1 MSSAKA
7 AEQYIAA
14 GFAVVPV
21 PAGEK
26 NPGRRGWEQLRITKD
41 QVPQYFTNG
50 QNLGLHCGEPSGWRV
65 PADLDCKE
73 VRAVAGRFLPPT
85 LTSGRESTP
94 ESHWW
99 YRAPGAEHRTFTD
112 LDNEMLLELRS
123 TNHHTLVA
131 PSKHPSGELYRWDV
145 SGLEIAEVEAAELTE
160 ACQKLAS
167 AGLIARHLP
176 ELKDKLTNAGG
187 GRHNFAL
194 ALAGFLLRWGLSED
208 ETLTLLKAAWD
219 ARGFAGDQVAKR
231 EAHRDLEGLVRDTA
245 RKIRDGEEATG
256 GRKLEQLV
264 PGLPRKLAEYWGW
277 KGPPQDEGGFHL
289 TDMGNAERLVHRF
302 GADLRYCYPWGR
314 WIVWDGTRWIP
325 DTSGRVHAVAK
336 ETVRGIYK
344 EAAKAGDDQSRKAI
358 SRHATASESETRVKS
373 MAELA
378 KPDLPVSL
386 DDLDAD
392 PYLLNVPNG
401 TLDLRSGELRPHAR
415 AGMITKLAPVEYD
428 PDAAAPAW
436 TAFLE
441 RILPDP
447 EVRRFVQLAAGYSLT
462 GDVSEQVLFIPYGV
476 GANGKSTLLNILLE
490 VLGDYAK
497 QAAPDLLIA
506 KKGAH
511 PTELADLFGARMV
524 ASMEV
529 EEGRRLAESLVKQ
542 LTGGD
547 KIRARR
553 MRQDFWEFW
562 PTHKAWMATNHRPEI
577 RGVDN
582 AIWRRIRLIP
592 FTEIIPKE
600 EQDRRLMDKLRAELP
615 GILAWAVRGCLDWQ
629 REGLE
634 APDQVRKATG
644 EYRAE
649 MDVLGGFL
657 EECCEL
663 RQDYKELASEVY
675 KAYQEWCSDSGE
687 REVTRRQLT
696 KKLEER
702 GYPSKRSG
710 PNGAREYHGLRLLT
724 FWKSRICRE
733 TDTTDSK
740 VTING
745 SKNAPRENIGKNAS
759 GASVRQSNV
768 SDGPVSHN
776 ARPEDGAIPLVE
788 LKHRESIA
796 SELKR
801 KGSGARINLAHYLRG
816 DTTLEILTRS
826 VLVGLGKDADGWH
839 QHAPTVEAAAKDPQ
853 NHPLDCECG
862 GCL

>member
-1 MSSAKA
+1 MPSR
-7 AEQYIAA
+7 
-14 GFAVVPV
+14 
-21 PAGEK
+21 EK
-26 NPGRRGWEQLRITKD
+26 NPGRSGWENLRITEEE
-41 QVPQYFTNG
+41 VPRYFTNG
-50 QNLGLHCGEPSGWRV
+50 QNVGIHVGEPSGWLV
-65 PADLDCKE
+65 DVDLDTPE
-73 VRAVAGRFLPPT
+73 ARRIAGRFLPAT
-85 LTSGRESTP
+85 LTSGRLSSP
-94 ESHWW
+94 DSHWW
-99 YRAPGAEHRTFTD
+99 YYAKGAEYRTFTD
-112 LDNEMLLELRS
+112 LAPNGSTLLELRS
-123 TNHHTLVA
+123 TGHHTLVY
-131 PSKHPSGELYRWDV
+131 PSVHPSGEQITWSE
-145 SGLEIAEVEAAELTE
+145 SGLETQRMDEEELLE
-160 ACQKLAS
+160 ACRKLA
-167 AGLIARHLP
+167 AATLIARHLP
-176 ELKDKLTNAGG
+176 ELKDKRTNAGG

-194 ALAGFLLRWGLSED
+194 ALAGFLLRRELSED
-208 ETLTLLKAAWD
+208 DVLALLKAAWD
-219 ARGFAGDQVAKR
+219 ARGFAGDQGAKR
-231 EAHRDLEGLVRDTA
+231 EAHRDIEGIVRDTA
-245 RKIRDGEEATG
+245 ARIRDGEEATG

-277 KGPPQDEGGFHL
+277 KGPLQDEGGFHL
-289 TDMGNAERLVHRF
+289 TDMGNAERLVHRH

-314 WIVWDGTRWIP
+314 WIVWDGTRWVP
-325 DTSGRVHAVAK
+325 DTSGRVHGMAK

-344 EAAKAGDDQSRKAI
+344 EAAQAGDDQSRKAI

-378 KPDLPVSL
+378 KPDLPASQ
-386 DDLDAD
+386 DDLDSA

-401 TLDLRSGELRPHAR
+401 TLDLRSSELRPHDR
-415 AGMITKLAPVEYD
+415 ADMITKRAPVEYD
-428 PDAAAPAW
+428 PDATAPAW

-524 ASMEV
+524 ASIEV
-529 EEGRRLAESLVKQ
+529 EDGRRLAESLVKQ

-562 PTHKAWMATNHRPEI
+562 PTHKPWMVVNHKPEV
-577 RGVDN
+577 RGTDN

-592 FTEIIPKE
+592 FTEIIPKK

-663 RQDYKELASEVY
+663 REDYKELASEVY

-687 REVTRRQLT
+687 REVPRRQLT

-710 PNGAREYHGLRLLT
+710 PNGAREYHALRLLT
-724 FWKSRICRE
+724 FWKSRFCRE

-740 VTING
+740 VTINN
-745 SKNAPRENIGKNAS
+745 SKNNLREDIGKSAS
-759 GASVRQSNV
+759 EASVRQSNI
-768 SDGPVSHN
+768 SEGPFSHN
-776 ARPEDGAIPLVE
+776 ARPEDGAISLVE
-788 LKHRESIA
+788 LKHRENIPG
-796 SELKR
+796 ELKR
-801 KGSGARINLAHYLRG
+801 KGSGARINLSHYLRG
-816 DTTLEILTRS
+816 DTTLEILTKS
-826 VLVGLGKDADGWH
+826 VLVGLGQGTDSW
-839 QHAPTVEAAAKDPQ
+839 QSSAPAVEEAAKDPR
-853 NHPLDCECG
+853 NHPLDCDCEACV
-862 GCL
+862 